1 MEKGIEIE
9 VTASHRYT
17 FAIRMAISGY
27 ILYIYIYIYPYHVI
41 VRLIK
46 ARSVSTGAEFSAIP
60 ATPRKGVWVWIA

>member
-27 ILYIYIYIYPYHVI
+27 ILYIYIYPYHVI